1 MIQNENNGF
10 QRLFG
15 IGMHASLS
23 KVFKI
28 LEVDN
33 DAINLNVAVYLPYQ
47 KKFLY
52 CNSGFKK
59 ILGIKIDKLFELG
72 WDYWFTN
79 IYPEERLKIKNRVKN
94 FFSVSFNRKSL
105 TLRYNIYDGTES
117 LICVRH
123 EIVLHKV
130 ENYTIAI
137 NYFFD
142 ISVKEKI
149 ENYFR
154 VNNDFNDAIIHKA
167 ELAMTSREKE
177 VLQLVAEGFSSNQIS
192 KQLFIS
198 NHTVISHRKHLI
210 KKFRVKNT
218 AQLIKNASKII
229 DL

>member
-10 QRLFG
+10 QSLFG
-15 IGMHASLS
+15 IGMHASFS

-28 LEVDN
+28 MEVGN
-33 DAINLNVAVYLPYQ
+33 NSINLNVAIYLPYQ
-47 KKFLY
+47 KKILY

-59 ILGIKIDKLFELG
+59 VLGIKIDKLYELG

-79 IYPEERLKIKNRVKN
+79 IHPEEFLKIKNRVKN
-94 FFSVSFNRKSL
+94 FFSTSFNQKSI
-105 TLRYNIYDGTES
+105 TLRYHIYDGAEN
-117 LICVRH
+117 LIFVRH

-154 VNNDFNDAIIHKA
+154 ANSDFNNTIFHNS
-167 ELAMTSREKE
+167 ELVITSREKE

-210 KKFRVKNT
+210 EKFRVKNT